1 MNRFRRPS
9 TQLPEGPPPEVLEE
23 IDAAWERAQALFGS
37 GFELTF
43 ELDRGDGRVRARG
56 GRAGERGGAYSAIEI
71 LALACGESVAALLDG
86 PAGVRLAA

>member
-23 IDAAWERAQALFGS
+23 IDAAWERAQALFES

-43 ELDRGDGRVRARG
+43 EVGAAAGRVRARG
-56 GRAGERGGAYSAIEI
+56 GRAGDRGVGYSAIEI